1 MSCAPRRQK
10 RGFARCTNRFR
21 RWGGLIQPMVL
32 LRLFSLMA
40 AGFVAQEEPTFRSQT
55 NLVLVPTLVRDSSD
69 HAVYGLQAK
78 DFILEDNG
86 VPQTVHLDEET
97 PAEPLSI
104 VVAVLTGDRKREL
117 SEIRG
122 LNSMLG
128 PILEE
133 PETEIAIVES
143 AGQIH
148 LAQDFTSDDTKI
160 QQALQNL
167 QPGGSAA
174 ILDAVEYSVNLLDKL
189 PKERRRVLLLISET
203 RDHGSR
209 WAKIDDVVRLIGSSN
224 TAVYALVF
232 SPALS
237 QLLDTDRGKDPNDWG
252 NSPDLIA
259 LAETVRQAMRTNTP
273 KAIAAETG
281 GEYRFFESRKRFET
295 HILDFTNHLHSRYML
310 SFQPQNPQPGLH
322 QIRVRLAEPG
332 DNSVLA
338 RRSYWASAGSAR
350 GDSRSEFVG
359 TWQTRISPATEKPSA
374 TLDISVI
381 EGIAGGTIVL
391 VNPDGTEIT
400 SPILDPALNGQTL
413 AFKTTFENG
422 TTFSWHLSLRKDG
435 GEGILHGS
443 AGAIVIEEPV
453 FKQH

>member
-1 MSCAPRRQK
+1 
-10 RGFARCTNRFR
+10 
-21 RWGGLIQPMVL
+21 
-32 LRLFSLMA
+32 
-40 AGFVAQEEPTFRSQT
+40 
-55 NLVLVPTLVRDSSD
+55 
-69 HAVYGLQAK
+69 
-78 DFILEDNG
+78 
-86 VPQTVHLDEET
+86 
-97 PAEPLSI
+97 
-104 VVAVLTGDRKREL
+104 
-117 SEIRG
+117 
-122 LNSMLG
+122 
-128 PILEE
+128 
-133 PETEIAIVES
+133 
-143 AGQIH
+143 
-148 LAQDFTSDDTKI
+148 
-160 QQALQNL
+160 
-167 QPGGSAA
+167 
-174 ILDAVEYSVNLLDKL
+174 
-189 PKERRRVLLLISET
+189 
-203 RDHGSR
+203 
-209 WAKIDDVVRLIGSSN
+209 
-224 TAVYALVF
+224 LVF

-237 QLLDTDRGKDPNDWG
+237 QLLDADRGRAPNDWG
-252 NSPDLIA
+252 NSPDVIA

-281 GEYRFFESRKRFET
+281 GEYRFFESRNRFET

-359 TWQTRISPATEKPSA
+359 TWQTKIRPATEKPSA

-413 AFKTTFENG
+413 AFKTIFENG

-435 GEGILHGS
+435 GEGILQGS
-443 AGAIVIEEPV
+443 AGEVVIKEPV